1 VFEPLVDEHVGRVM
15 VERFA
20 DEFAHGNA
28 RRLQWGIKAK
38 LFGRHRREGMRKGGS

>member
-1 VFEPLVDEHVGRVM
+1 V

-20 DEFAHGNA
+20 DEFAHGKA

-38 LFGRHRREGMRKGGS
+38 LFGRHRREGTRKGES